1 MVEYTLV
8 NMAHI
13 DKKHVVG
20 LRQILKEGKKG
31 NLSSIMVAR
40 DADSHYREQLV
51 AFAEQQGIELT
62 IHGTR
67 KSIAMRFGI
76 EVDSA
81 AVGLLK
87 QQQ

>member
-1 MVEYTLV
+1 MLV
-8 NMAHI
+8 DMAHI
-13 DKKHVVG
+13 NKKYVVG

-31 NLSSIMVAR
+31 NLSAIIVAR

-62 IHGTR
+62 IHGTC
-67 KSIAMRFGI
+67 KSIAMQFGI

-81 AVGLLK
+81 GVGLLK
-87 QQQ
+87 